1 MFDLSFFEIIVI
13 GVVALI
19 VIGPEKLPSVARSLG
34 RFTGKAQRYI
44 SQIKEEVNREVR
56 FDELKSL
63 QGEIA
68 AGVNQAKSGL
78 EEEVN
83 GLKSSFEEVPKAL
96 ELSEVPSVE
105 GVDQAET
112 QAAVDSSPAKP
123 RGRTK
128 GSRSRKA
135 VRK

>member
-63 QGEIA
+63 QNEIA

-78 EEEVN
+78 EDEV
-83 GLKSSFEEVPKAL
+83 GQLKSSFEEVPKSMD
-96 ELSEVPSVE
+96 LSQSPEPDDFDYHDEPQVA
-105 GVDQAET
+105 QT
-112 QAAVDSSPAKP
+112 TPAKP

-128 GSRSRKA
+128 GSRKKA